1 MNSSNLN
8 MYADPIN
15 IDREIG
21 GFEAE
26 GSILLELAAQAA
38 ATHYQQL

>member
-1 MNSSNLN
+1 

-26 GSILLELAAQAA
+26 GSILLELAA
-38 ATHYQQL
+38 THYQQP